1 MAANLDAYNS
11 YMEGAIGQGAQ
22 IIVFPELGLGCD
34 ETDRAKN
41 AEYGGKRR
49 KYLIDYKHVHQ

>member
-1 MAANLDAYNS
+1 MAANLGAYAS
-11 YMEGAIGQGAQ
+11 YMEGAVGQGAQ

-41 AEYGGKRR
+41 AEYGGKKR
-49 KYLIDYKHVHQ
+49 LVSSSVQW